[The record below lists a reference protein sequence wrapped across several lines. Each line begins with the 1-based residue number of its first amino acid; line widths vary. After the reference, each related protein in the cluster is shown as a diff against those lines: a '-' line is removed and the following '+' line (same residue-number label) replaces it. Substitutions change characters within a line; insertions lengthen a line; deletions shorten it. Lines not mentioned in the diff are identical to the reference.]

1 MNRMRTKLAAVL
13 VAGLVL
19 GAGACG
25 GGSKK
30 EESST
35 GDAIKSS
42 AETTTTTESSSSS
55 GSESTNE
62 LTDSLSSL
70 GGAGDCMTAGLA
82 YFALSMQALG
92 ASFGMSESDLADM
105 QSSISEL
112 KAEIPSAIEADFT
125 TFANALSEYANAMKG
140 MDMSDLMSGSSQAED
155 AAKILET
162 PEVTQ
167 AQANIEAYFDKEC
180 PS

>member
-25 GGSKK
+25 GGSKST
-30 EESST
+30 ESST
-35 GDAIKSS
+35 GDAVKSS
-42 AETTTTTESSSSS
+42 SESTTTTEKSSSTKST
-55 GSESTNE
+55 SELS
-62 LTDSLSSL
+62 DSLNSL
-70 GGAGDCMTAGLA
+70 GGAGNCMTAGLA

-112 KAEIPSAIEADFT
+112 KGEIPAAIQSDFNT
-125 TFANALSEYANAMKG
+125 YAAALSQYADAMKG
-140 MDMSDLMSGSSQAED
+140 MDMSDLMNGSSQAED

-162 PEVTQ
+162 PEVKQ

>member
-1 MNRMRTKLAAVL
+1 MNSMRTKLAAVL

-25 GGSKK
+25 GGSKSD
-30 EESST
+30 ESSS

-42 AETTTTTESSSSS
+42 AETTTTAEKSSSSKS
-55 GSESTNE
+55 SNSND
-62 LTDSLSSL
+62 LADSLNSL

-92 ASFGMSESDLADM
+92 ASFGMSEADLADM

-112 KAEIPSAIEADFT
+112 KAEIPSAIEKDFT
-125 TFANALSEYANAMKG
+125 TFADALSEYANAMKG
-140 MDMSDLMSGSSQAED
+140 MDMGDLMSGSSQAED
-155 AAKILET
+155 AAKILEK
-162 PEVTQ
+162 PEVKQ

>member
-1 MNRMRTKLAAVL
+1 MNRTRTKLAAVL

-25 GGSKK
+25 GGGSND
-30 EESST
+30 ETST
-35 GDAIKSS
+35 GDALKSS
-42 AETTTTTESSSSS
+42 AESTTTTESSS
-55 GSESTNE
+55 GSKSTSDMS
-62 LTDSLSSL
+62 DSLDGLNAL
-70 GGAGDCMTAGLA
+70 GGDCMTAGLA

-92 ASFGMSESDLADM
+92 ASFGMSEADLAEM

-112 KAEIPSAIEADFT
+112 KTEIPSAIEDDFNTYAD
-125 TFANALSEYANAMKG
+125 ALSAYANAMKG
-140 MDMSDLMSGSSQAED
+140 MDMSDLMSGSSQAEE

-162 PEVTQ
+162 PEVKE
-167 AQANIEAYFDKEC
+167 AQADIEAYFDAEC

>member
-1 MNRMRTKLAAVL
+1 MNSMRTKVAALL

-30 EESST
+30 DETST
-35 GDAIKSS
+35 GDAVKSS
-42 AETTTTTESSSSS
+42 AVENTTTTESSSSS
-55 GSESTNE
+55 NNSSDDLN
-62 LTDSLSSL
+62 DSLSAL
-70 GGAGDCMTAGLA
+70 GGDCMQAGLA

-92 ASFGMSESDLADM
+92 ASFGMSESDLAEM
-105 QSSISEL
+105 QTSISEL
-112 KAEIPSAIEADFT
+112 KAEIPSAIQSDFT
-125 TFANALSEYANAMKG
+125 TYADALSEYANAMKG
-140 MDMSDLMSGSSQAED
+140 MDMSDLMNGSSQAED

-162 PEVTQ
+162 PKVKE